1 MHWTPQKN
9 HPQLVLIQVFCIFV
23 ISFFTGELLAQNYP
37 SRPVKIIVPFTAGGG
52 VDVIARITS
61 LRVQELLGQPLIIE
75 NRPGAGGSLGLSY
88 VAKSQPD
95 GYTLVVVAN
104 SLTINQAINPNT
116 PYDAVRDFAPIT
128 ILAWGTV
135 ILGGIPTGPFGSIAE
150 LITYAKQNP
159 GKVTYASAGIG
170 TPNHFAVEI
179 FAAAAG
185 VKLTHIPY
193 KGNSQALSDV
203 LNGQVSF
210 FSTSLPTIQSLWKAG
225 KLKVYAVAT
234 AKRSTLLPDVP
245 GMAELGLPD
254 VDFQGFIGLLAPAGT
269 PATVINQMN
278 TAFNSVLHDREIQ
291 AKLSSNF
298 QPAGTSAEEFSNVI
312 KRDMIVL
319 TKIAKSAGIKEE

>member
-1 MHWTPQKN
+1 M
-9 HPQLVLIQVFCIFV
+9 
-23 ISFFTGELLAQNYP
+23 GDLLAQNYP
-37 SRPVKIIVPFTAGGG
+37 SRPVKIVVPFTAGGG

-61 LRVQELLGQPLIIE
+61 LRVQELLGQPLIVD

-88 VAKSQPD
+88 VAKSPPD
-95 GYTLVVVAN
+95 GYTLVAVAN

-116 PYDAVRDFAPIT
+116 PYDAVRDFSPIT

-135 ILGGIPTGPFGSIAE
+135 ILGGIPNGPFGSISE
-150 LITYAKQNP
+150 LIAYAKQNP

-185 VKLTHIPY
+185 IKLTHIPY

-234 AKRSTLLPDVP
+234 AKRSPLLPEVP

-269 PATVINQMN
+269 PSSVINQLN
-278 TAFNSVLHDREIQ
+278 NAFNSVLHDREIQ

-312 KRDMIVL
+312 KRDMVVL